1 MQQYNLFDN
10 LFNRSLTFQIS
21 FGGATRLD
29 NGAWRLQLIYIS
41 TANGMMQTL
50 HFTVREGDTWRLGA
64 DLKVGCAK
72 GGEEINGWR
81 KADEVRFVT
90 IAPDSMTLDI
100 L

>member
-10 LFNRSLTFQIS
+10 LFNRALTFQIS

-29 NGAWRLQLIYIS
+29 NGAWQLQLIYIS
-41 TANGMMQTL
+41 AANSTMQTL
-50 HFTVREGDTWRLGA
+50 YFTAREGDTWRLGA

-72 GGEEINGWR
+72 SGGEINGWR
-81 KADEVRFVT
+81 RAEQVRFVA
-90 IAPDSMTLDI
+90 IAPDSITLDI